1 MACWRGL
8 LALDEVMRGMEVPR
22 FANDTTEEFAADCRF
37 RLDSFLIVEVHAVEE
52 AGNAIL
58 ILDNS
63 AVHHK
68 T

>member
-1 MACWRGL
+1 
-8 LALDEVMRGMEVPR
+8 MRGMEVPR